1 MIDAPDVLKKLDLTV
16 LHELIITNEL
26 GYSRDEQMAQDG
38 IKYIK
43 QEFEAFDMI
52 DKGTAEASFIMAYPK
67 MKDIKRYISCRIQN
81 AAKINLF
88 LSKLLSGV
96 AINPP

>member
-1 MIDAPDVLKKLDLTV
+1 
-16 LHELIITNEL
+16 
-26 GYSRDEQMAQDG
+26 MAQDG

-67 MKDIKRYISCRIQN
+67 MKILKIFQLQDTECRKNQPIFIQN
-81 AAKINLF
+81 Y
-88 LSKLLSGV
+88 
-96 AINPP
+96 